1 MSEHQTNLP
10 LDTDY
15 STALAVVP
23 ELRDEIAWAWG
34 LPLGECAEVR
44 FLGSTRSAMA
54 GVFEMGD
61 HRDL

>member
-1 MSEHQTNLP
+1 MFEHQTNLP

-15 STALAVVP
+15 STAPAVVP
-23 ELRDEIAWAWG
+23 ELCDEIARAWG
-34 LPLGECAEVR
+34 LPLGESAEVR
-44 FLGSTRSAMA
+44 FLGITSSAMA